1 MTAGERANGLGEGA
15 TTNER
20 DPHATTTMNER
31 DPHAQ
36 TRSSEHTTGGTS
48 DHATTSSDDGAMSGR
63 DDSAASILDA
73 RAYVEEGEGVTMGTA
88 DDETTATD
96 ERAATATAGL
106 LSPRVGA
113 LEALLL
119 VAGETATIEALGRA
133 LGVTS
138 VEVEAMLTTLDGHY
152 QHTGHG
158 ARVLRQGTRA
168 QIATAAAH
176 AGVVARFLGVPEKT
190 KLSPAALET
199 LAIVAYRQ
207 PVSRP
212 EVEAVRGVNSD
223 HIMRSLLDAG
233 LLEEQGQADTP
244 GRAAL
249 YGTSAGFLETLG
261 FSSLADLPPLDDEQ
275 PPFS

>member
-1 MTAGERANGLGEGA
+1 MTTTGEHATTGSNEHTATDFNEDDVVETGEGA
-15 TTNER
+15 VIVLNEGAGIET
-20 DPHATTTMNER
+20 DADATIETGEDVVTE
-31 DPHAQ
+31 
-36 TRSSEHTTGGTS
+36 TSEP
-48 DHATTSSDDGAMSGR
+48 ATITVDGM
-63 DDSAASILDA
+63 
-73 RAYVEEGEGVTMGTA
+73 
-88 DDETTATD
+88 
-96 ERAATATAGL
+96 
-106 LSPRVGA
+106 LSPEIGA

-119 VAGETATIEALGRA
+119 VAGEAATIEALGRA
-133 LGVTS
+133 LGAGP
-138 VEVEAMLTTLDGHY
+138 VEIEAMLSTLDGHY

-158 ARVLRQGTRA
+158 VRVLRHGPRA
-168 QIATAAAH
+168 QLATEAAH
-176 AGVVARFLGVPEKT
+176 AGMVARFLGVPEKA

-261 FSSLADLPPLDDEQ
+261 FSSLADLPPLDDE
-275 PPFS
+275 PR